1 MSEYM
6 PVPEVDPDLVGN
18 VSKRVSRVSYASDR
32 SQPHSTNYDTE
43 GPLRPP
49 TSSLPVHYEEDGPL
63 RPNRKSRIE
72 TFAVEKAKDAPNR
85 RISQAR
91 PSRTERPPLED
102 LKKEIR
108 IDEHTIPLEILFLR
122 LRSDPEK
129 GLTCEEAHR
138 RLLKDGPNELTPPK
152 TDSELSK
159 FLHHMFTGFSILLWI
174 GTVLCF
180 IAYGLQYLTVRP
192 EEIVHDNLY
201 LGIALLLVVT
211 VSSTFAY
218 WQERKSSDIMNSFKK
233 LVPAF
238 AVVIRDGVKQSV
250 HTTDIVKGDVIHVTM
265 GDRMPADI
273 VILEAQAFKVD
284 NSSITGESEPVSRN
298 GKFTHENPLE
308 TKNLAFYST
317 SVMQGTAIGVV
328 IYTGDN
334 TVMGRVANLASNIEQ
349 VKTPLNKELDHVI
362 LVSTSIAFLMGGI
375 FFTLSLLYGFYWLD
389 SVIFLIGLIVA
400 YVPEGLQ
407 MTVTICLTLTAQRM
421 AKKNCLV
428 KNLDA
433 VETLGST
440 SIICT
445 DKTGTLTQNRMTVAH
460 VWMDGVISSVDTT
473 ENQTG
478 GSSFDKTSPTWKRL
492 SRVTRLCNRA
502 VFQPNQS
509 EDLPILKREATGDA
523 SESAIFKFTELHE
536 PGVVKYRE
544 THNKRVEIP
553 FNSTNKY
560 QISIHEQ
567 DDGRDHILQMK
578 GAPERI
584 LNLCSTILIKGEE
597 VPLTDEWKEKFE
609 SAYRD
614 LGEMGE
620 RVLGFC
626 DLILPEAE
634 FPQGYPFDSENQ
646 NFPLNNLC
654 FLGLL
659 ALIDPPRAAVPDAVE
674 KCRRAGIKIIMV
686 TGDHPIT
693 AKAIARKVGIISP
706 DGMTANE
713 MQEKFG
719 DNWRRKSKHNKVS
732 AIVLHGEEIKQMSSE
747 DLIKVVQSYP
757 EIVFART
764 SPQQKLLIVEACQA
778 TGAIVAVTGD
788 GVNDSPAL
796 SKADIGIAMGI
807 SGSEVSKQAAD
818 MILMDDN
825 FASIVTGV
833 EEGRVIF
840 DNLKKAI
847 VYTLT
852 SKGPETLPFLA
863 FILLDLPLSLGTAM
877 ILLIDFSTDLMPAIS
892 LVHEVAEADIMTR
905 RPRNAATDHLVNPAL
920 LQKAYFQIGI
930 IEGMGGMFAFLVVL
944 GESGFWPM
952 SLIGIRPEWDNPSVD
967 VVVDSY
973 GQEWNYRQRK
983 NLEQTGQS
991 AYFLAIVFIQW
1002 INVLT
1007 CRSRRYSIFNYG
1019 MRNSV
1024 MNFALIFE
1032 FCFAMA
1038 LIYTPGMEVALRF
1051 RPLQPLWFLPGLP
1064 FGLLV
1069 LFYDEMRKLIMRL
1082 DPGGFI
1088 DRETYY

>member
-1 MSEYM
+1 M
-6 PVPEVDPDLVGN
+6 
-18 VSKRVSRVSYASDR
+18 
-32 SQPHSTNYDTE
+32 Q
-43 GPLRPP
+43 
-49 TSSLPVHYEEDGPL
+49 
-63 RPNRKSRIE
+63 
-72 TFAVEKAKDAPNR
+72 
-85 RISQAR
+85 
-91 PSRTERPPLED
+91 
-102 LKKEIR
+102 
-108 IDEHTIPLEILFLR
+108 
-122 LRSDPEK
+122 
-129 GLTCEEAHR
+129 
-138 RLLKDGPNELTPPK
+138 
-152 TDSELSK
+152 
-159 FLHHMFTGFSILLWI
+159 
-174 GTVLCF
+174 
-180 IAYGLQYLTVRP
+180 
-192 EEIVHDNLY
+192 LY

-211 VSSTFAY
+211 VSITFAY
-218 WQERKSSDIMNSFKK
+218 WQERKSSDIINSFKK
-233 LVPAF
+233 LVLAF
-238 AVVIRDGVKQSV
+238 VVVIRDGVKQSV
-250 HTTDIVKGDVIHVTM
+250 HKTDIVKGDIIHVTM

-308 TKNLAFYST
+308 TKNLAFYFT

-349 VKTPLNKELDHVI
+349 IKTPLNKELDHVI
-362 LVSTSIAFLMGGI
+362 LVSISIAFLMGGI
-375 FFTLSLLYGFYWLD
+375 FFALSLLYGFYWLD
-389 SVIFLIGLIVA
+389 SVTFLIGLIVA

-460 VWMDGVISSVDTT
+460 VWMDGVISGVDTT

-478 GSSFDKTSPTWKRL
+478 DSSLDKTSPTWKRL
-492 SRVTRLCNRA
+492 
-502 VFQPNQS
+502 
-509 EDLPILKREATGDA
+509 K
-523 SESAIFKFTELHE
+523 LHE
-536 PGVVKYRE
+536 PGVIKYRE

-560 QISIHEQ
+560 QVFIHEQ
-567 DDGRDHILQMK
+567 DDSPDHILQMK

-584 LNLCSTILIKGEE
+584 LNLCSMILIKGEE

-634 FPQGYPFDSENQ
+634 FPQDYPFDSENQ
-646 NFPLNNLC
+646 NFPLNKLC

-674 KCRRAGIKIIMV
+674 KCRGAGIKIIMV

-693 AKAIARKVGIISP
+693 AKAIARRVGIISP
-706 DGMTANE
+706 NGMTVNE

-719 DNWRRKSKHNKVS
+719 DNWRRKSKHNKFS
-732 AIVLHGEEIKQMSSE
+732 SIVLHGEEIKQMSSE
-747 DLIKVVQSYP
+747 DLTKVVQSYP

-778 TGAIVAVTGD
+778 MGAIVAVTGD

-825 FASIVTGV
+825 FSSIVTGV

-840 DNLKKAI
+840 DNLKKVI

-863 FILLDLPLSLGTAM
+863 FILLNLPLSLGTAM

-905 RPRNAATDHLVNPAL
+905 RPRNAATDQLVNPAL

-930 IEGMGGMFAFLVVL
+930 FEGMGGMFAFLVVL

-967 VVVDSY
+967 VVADCY

-1007 CRSRRYSIFNYG
+1007 C
-1019 MRNSV
+1019 
-1024 MNFALIFE
+1024 
-1032 FCFAMA
+1032 
-1038 LIYTPGMEVALRF
+1038 
-1051 RPLQPLWFLPGLP
+1051 
-1064 FGLLV
+1064 
-1069 LFYDEMRKLIMRL
+1069 
-1082 DPGGFI
+1082 
-1088 DRETYY
+1088 